1 MGKTELISLLSM
13 QADAVRHMG
22 ATALFLYGSRA
33 GDTASPASDLDLFID
48 YDPDSRFNALDLIGI
63 KHLLEEKLQHD
74 IDLTTRDG
82 LHPRLR
88 ARIEQGAIRIF

>member
-1 MGKTELISLLSM
+1 MGKTELISPLSV
-13 QADAVRHMG
+13 QADAVRRMG

-33 GDTASPASDLDLFID
+33 GETPSPGSDLDLFID
-48 YDPDSRFNALDLIGI
+48 YDPDSRFNAFDLIGI
-63 KHLLEEKLQHD
+63 KHHLEEKLQHAV
-74 IDLTTRDG
+74 DLTTRDG